1 MWLRCYRPAIK
12 SDITDTAGS
21 RHIPGYAGHIP
32 GLDAGT
38 EQTFGDATAKG
49 LQAHAA
55 TVKSFAGNAT
65 AMSMNQIPRE
75 RGVAADRSPR
85 ARTAPAKMEPK
96 VPGYKGFVPG
106 RQHVYAR
113 TFGMTTS
120 ELGSAHQ
127 KNKQDKNSFISFSDP
142 R

>member
-1 MWLRCYRPAIK
+1 MALALAASYATTGAIK
-12 SDITDTAGS
+12 IEVLQTARFRDGS
-21 RHIPGYAGHIP
+21 
-32 GLDAGT
+32 
-38 EQTFGDATAKG
+38 
-49 LQAHAA
+49 
-55 TVKSFAGNAT
+55 TVLMKD
-65 AMSMNQIPRE
+65 QP
-75 RGVAADRSPR
+75 
-85 ARTAPAKMEPK
+85 PAKMEPK